1 MLTNANRSIANNK
14 DLLIFKSCPS
24 QYSMTAGPTKAIITA
39 TIIVNKN
46 INKQYFTDFLIHL

>member
-39 TIIVNKN
+39 TIIVNKQ
-46 INKQYFTDFLIHL
+46 IGILKMKIKSK